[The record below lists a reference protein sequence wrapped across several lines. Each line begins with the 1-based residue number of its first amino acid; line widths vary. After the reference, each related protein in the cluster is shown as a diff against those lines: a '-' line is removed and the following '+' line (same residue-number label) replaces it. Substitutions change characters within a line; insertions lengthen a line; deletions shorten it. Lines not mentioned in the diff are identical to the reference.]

1 MSIHSDRFV
10 STVPEP
16 AAIIDPDEGSCSALI
31 IDEGAVRRVVARLA
45 DDRLVSATAALFS
58 AAGDP
63 TRFRILDALS
73 YEELCVCDLATLTGI
88 SQSGVSHQLRLLRDR
103 GLVSYTRDGNRAVYR
118 LADGHVRTLLA
129 QGLQHAAEDG
139 ESR

>member
-10 STVPEP
+10 DTAPESTAV
-16 AAIIDPDEGSCSALI
+16 IDPDEGSCSALI
-31 IDEGAVRRVVARLA
+31 VDVGAVRRVRTRLA
-45 DDRLVSATAALFS
+45 DDRLVAATAALFS

-73 YEELCVCDLATLTGI
+73 YEALCVCDLATLAGI

-103 GLVSYTRDGNRAVYR
+103 GLVSFTRDGNRAVYR

-129 QGLQHAAEDG
+129 QGLQHAAEDR

>member
-10 STVPEP
+10 DTAPESTAV
-16 AAIIDPDEGSCSALI
+16 IDPDEGSCSALI
-31 IDEGAVRRVVARLA
+31 VDVGAVRRVRTRLA
-45 DDRLVSATAALFS
+45 DDRLVAATAALFS

-73 YEELCVCDLATLTGI
+73 YEALCVCDLATLAGI

-103 GLVSYTRDGNRAVYR
+103 GLVSFTRDGNRAVYR

-129 QGLQHAAEDG
+129 QGLQHAAEDRK
-139 ESR
+139 SR